1 MRTVTYRLADLQRAS
16 ISIGFVGENE
26 YTRVQFDA
34 LKVFEEYPSAI
45 PTLSVVNPA
54 GTAYPVVVTHD
65 GDYVIWD
72 VQDSDLVV
80 QGRGE
85 AQLTFTSDGV
95 VVKSYVFRTVI
106 DRSIVANGETPDPV
120 QNWIDEANSVLA
132 EVEEAIPAG
141 GTTGQVLAKK
151 SNADRDLEWVN
162 QTGGGGGG
170 TSDYEE
176 LNNKPQIA
184 GVTLSG
190 DVSLH
195 DIGAAAESDIPDV
208 SGFYTKPGTGIPS
221 SDLDSA
227 VQTSLGK
234 ADTAYQKPGNGI
246 PASDMENGAIPDPTS
261 IIDDTAGDGDTDKVL
276 SADKVTEITTGLSE
290 AIEKLP
296 EEKDSTATEPDLD
309 VSDEDGNVLVRM
321 QNGHIR
327 TAFFNSAK
335 YGAKV
340 VTLKPSGGDFST
352 LKAALDS
359 ITDADPETN
368 PYEIHVYPGEYNTLD
383 GFTQEEIE
391 AADIGGGYT
400 DDSMVGCKLTNGIS
414 LIGIGDRSK
423 IILTASLENTYSAA
437 VRGNIST
444 LNLQGTCRIENLTIK
459 AQRIRYCI
467 HDDFGASGHYE
478 RIVRNCAFIGL
489 GTSMSYY
496 PPVTYGAGIA
506 NPGITALFEDCD
518 FGYSWGM
525 HTRQL
530 MTGDSLLI
538 LRNCRGL
545 VARVGD
551 QAYQNDTAMHSFIFD
566 NCNFTAISIARPNTT
581 VPHCFVQGTN
591 NPKTMLFSPA
601 EDIPVFSNIL
611 KAGST
616 SLPVGTVV
624 NVTNGEITGGDT
636 GIKAVKAT
644 SIDSALG
651 VIVDKDDLYDYIQTD
666 GFIQGDRLGI
676 QNLAVG
682 DYVTVDADMVLT
694 SGGTASNAFGVVK
707 YTDSND
713 RSQIW
718 MMGR

>member
-1 MRTVTYRLADLQRAS
+1 MAELGTVVALIKSMSGADPAVIEQAVQDWLDDHPEATTTVQDGSITEAKLAQDVLAD
-16 ISIGFVGENE
+16 
-26 YTRVQFDA
+26 
-34 LKVFEEYPSAI
+34 
-45 PTLSVVNPA
+45 
-54 GTAYPVVVTHD
+54 
-65 GDYVIWD
+65 
-72 VQDSDLVV
+72 
-80 QGRGE
+80 
-85 AQLTFTSDGV
+85 
-95 VVKSYVFRTVI
+95 
-106 DRSIVANGETPDPV
+106 
-120 QNWIDEANSVLA
+120 LA
-132 EVEEAIPAG
+132 EVEE
-141 GTTGQVLAKK
+141 LK
-151 SNADRDLEWVN
+151 
-162 QTGGGGGG
+162 
-170 TSDYEE
+170 
-176 LNNKPQIA
+176 
-184 GVTLSG
+184 
-190 DVSLH
+190 
-195 DIGAAAESDIPDV
+195 
-208 SGFYTKPGTGIPS
+208 
-221 SDLDSA
+221 
-227 VQTSLGK
+227 
-234 ADTAYQKPGNGI
+234 
-246 PASDMENGAIPDPTS
+246 
-261 IIDDTAGDGDTDKVL
+261 
-276 SADKVTEITTGLSE
+276 E
-290 AIEKLP
+290 AIENQP
-296 EEKDSTATEPDLD
+296 EQKDSTATGIDLD
-309 VSDEDGNVLVRM
+309 VSDEDGNVIVRM

-340 VTLKPSGGDFST
+340 VTLKTSGGDFST

-359 ITDADPETN
+359 ITDADPDTN

-423 IILTASLENTYSAA
+423 IILTASLDNTYSAA

-459 AQRIRYCI
+459 AQRIRYCV

-478 RIVRNCAFIGL
+478 RIVRNCEFIGL

-496 PPVTYGAGIA
+496 PPTTYGAGIA

-518 FGYSWGM
+518 FGYNWGM
-525 HTRQL
+525 HTRQQT
-530 MTGDSLLI
+530 MTGDSLVI

-545 VARVGD
+545 GARVGD
-551 QAYQNDTAMHSFIFD
+551 QAYENDTARHTFVFD

-591 NPKTMLFSPA
+591 NPKTMLFCKA

-616 SLPVGTVV
+616 LLPVGTVV

-676 QNLAVG
+676 SNLAVG

-713 RSQIW
+713 HSQIW